1 MLSVLKPSAARGEH
15 LRTLGALAASVLLVI
30 GGPAAAA
37 QTQVRQD
44 GRLLDVNPQIGGGGA
59 NYARPTSVFL
69 PGNAIAGGTVRG
81 GFGLQS
87 RSTISDP
94 TQFRGTLGSA
104 ALSNFRRDSVSTG
117 DVLTGL
123 GTPLTAMPYYDP
135 ARTVG
140 SAGFYRGVGSY
151 GDSGFAFP
159 DASRRAAAAPPGVRD
174 PQDLRLDIGGDPRAF
189 ARPTGVQPPRAG
201 ELNSSIFGVSGRL
214 TAPSDVPTN
223 LVDASRS
230 GALGSNV
237 QNPAP
242 IDPLRAA
249 TAATATNQM
258 LPGVR
263 PAATGALG
271 SLLNSRPTD
280 LLANRP
286 TLPGVYGVDG
296 LPPPVPSGPGVVKP
310 DAPRT
315 ARQPS
320 DAPPLPAPRVVDP
333 SVLPG
338 HDVYTDMRLALAL
351 QRSPSTGWFSEMQAA
366 AKEDA
371 SIAAQLGEITQM
383 EAGQFLEKM
392 LRVPLRS
399 LVGRGSGE
407 VNNELLKAE
416 GLMQVG
422 QFYDAANRFEQARLL
437 DPTNPLPLLG
447 KGHALLAAGDYLSA
461 ALAIQ
466 RAFEA
471 FPDLARFRIE
481 LQALLGGGETVDIRR
496 ADIMNR
502 LREGEDPRLRFLLG
516 YLEYHTGNAQSGLE
530 HLEKAAAASPPSSLI
545 ARYPALLR
553 GEEAALPKPPA
564 GADPAPPLNRPLGA
578 PQDRPIPPANPPR
591 SPPNPAAGTLEGLT
605 IPPPEPATGKD
616 PR

>member
-1 MLSVLKPSAARGEH
+1 VA
-15 LRTLGALAASVLLVI
+15 I
-30 GGPAAAA
+30 AAA

-44 GRLLDVNPQIGGGGA
+44 GRLLDVNPQIGGGGV
-59 NYARPTSVFL
+59 NYSRPTSVFL

-94 TQFRGTLGSA
+94 TQFRGNLGSA

-140 SAGFYRGVGSY
+140 NAAFYRGIGNY
-151 GDSGFAFP
+151 GADTSFAFP
-159 DASRRAAAAPPGVRD
+159 DASRRAAAALPGVRD
-174 PQDLRLDIGGDPRAF
+174 PQDLRLDLGGDPRTF
-189 ARPTGVQPPRAG
+189 ARPGGIQPPRAG

-214 TAPSDVPTN
+214 TAPTDVPTN

-230 GALGSNV
+230 GPLGSTL
-237 QNPAP
+237 QNPTQV
-242 IDPLRAA
+242 DPLRAA

-258 LPGVR
+258 LPGTR
-263 PAATGALG
+263 QQPTGALG
-271 SLLNSRPTD
+271 ALLNSQPAD

-286 TLPGVYGVDG
+286 TLPGVYGIDG
-296 LPPPVPSGPGVVKP
+296 LPPPVPAGPGVVKP
-310 DAPRT
+310 ETPLAVRKPADT
-315 ARQPS
+315 
-320 DAPPLPAPRVVDP
+320 PPLPAPRVVDP

-351 QRSPSTGWFSEMQAA
+351 KRSPSTGWFSEMQAA
-366 AKEDA
+366 AREDA

-392 LRVPLRS
+392 LRVPIRS
-399 LVGRGSGE
+399 LVGRGTAE
-407 VNNELLKAE
+407 VNNELIKAE

-422 QFYDAANRFEQARLL
+422 QFYDAANRYEQARLL
-437 DPTNPLPLLG
+437 DPANPLPLLG

-461 ALAIQ
+461 ALALQ
-466 RAFEA
+466 RAIET
-471 FPDLARFRIE
+471 FPDLARFPID
-481 LQALLGGGETVDIRR
+481 LKALLGGGETVDIRR

-502 LREGEDPRLRFLLG
+502 LREGEDARLRFLLG
-516 YLEYHTGNAQSGLE
+516 YLEYHSGNSQSGFE
-530 HLEKAAAASPPSSLI
+530 NLEKAAAASPPSSLV

-553 GEEAALPKPPA
+553 GEESALPRPPA
-564 GADPAPPLNRPLGA
+564 DAAPAPLPNRPPGA
-578 PQDRPIPPANPPR
+578 AQDRPTPPSAPPR
-591 SPPNPAAGTLEGLT
+591 SPPGPAPGTLEGLT